1 MLLRFLCGRSIEIIT
16 EIVNPMKGIT
26 VLGTKVN
33 KRAVVRW
40 KIYLDRARMYLSYIN
55 FVMIAFVFLNAIKD
69 QQVRD
74 LLDQNKLLVYPTVMI
89 VFIVVS
95 LLLGRLDTWLG
106 MRKEEMRNHATENPV
121 TLEIL
126 TTLREIKARLDD
138 PSLELSSDE

>member
-1 MLLRFLCGRSIEIIT
+1 
-16 EIVNPMKGIT
+16 MKGIT

>member
-1 MLLRFLCGRSIEIIT
+1 
-16 EIVNPMKGIT
+16 MKGIT
-26 VLGTKVN
+26 VLGTRVN

-74 LLDQNKLLVYPTVMI
+74 LLDQNKLLVYPAVMI
-89 VFIVVS
+89 IFIIVS

-126 TTLREIKARLDD
+126 TTLREIKARLDEP
-138 PSLELSSDE
+138 PSEVSSGS